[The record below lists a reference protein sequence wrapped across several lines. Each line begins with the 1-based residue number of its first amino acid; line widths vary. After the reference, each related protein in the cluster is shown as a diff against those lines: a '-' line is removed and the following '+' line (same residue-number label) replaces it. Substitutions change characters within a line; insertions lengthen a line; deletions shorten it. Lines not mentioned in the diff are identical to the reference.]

1 MVDFFTINSQASSSE
16 ISLPPVDSVS
26 EVDPLASA
34 ASTSSGLNKPGIIA
48 WVCIGLGVIVV
59 LIVILSNRR
68 PPRGP
73 GRSRYHRTKRRRGKR
88 LLSDKYYRG
97 LNRY

>member
-1 MVDFFTINSQASSSE
+1 MVDFFTVSQASSSE
-16 ISLPPVDSVS
+16 IQLPSVDSVS

-34 ASTSSGLNKPGIIA
+34 ASTSSGMNKPGIIA
-48 WVCIGLGVIVV
+48 WVCIGLGIIVV

-68 PPRGP
+68 PPSGS
-73 GRSRYHRTKRRRGKR
+73 GRSRYHRTKRRHKKH
-88 LLSDKYYRG
+88 LLNDRYYRG